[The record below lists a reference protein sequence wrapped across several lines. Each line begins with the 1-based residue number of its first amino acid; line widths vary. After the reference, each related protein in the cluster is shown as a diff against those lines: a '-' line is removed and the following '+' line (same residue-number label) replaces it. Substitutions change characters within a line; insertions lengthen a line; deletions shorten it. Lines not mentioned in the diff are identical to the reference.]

1 MITIDGN
8 SLTLT
13 DVEEIAVRGVQVCLS
28 DEAKERVIAS
38 RRLIEEILKSE
49 QVSYGINTGFGK
61 LSDVTIPADRLM
73 ELQLNLVRSHAVGL
87 GNPLSLSEARAVLL
101 LRANV
106 LAKGHSGVRL
116 VVLDTLLQMLNRG
129 VTPVIPEKGSVG
141 ASGDLAPLAHLALVL
156 IGEGEAFYAGER
168 MAGGEAMARAG
179 ISTLVLE
186 AKEGLALINGTQ
198 AMAALGSLLLMRAR
212 RLADLA
218 DLAGAMSLEALN
230 GTSKAASPLIHNV
243 RPHPGQKLVAERLLA
258 LTEGSEIME
267 AHRDCNRVQDAY
279 SLRCIPQVH
288 GAVRGAIEHVASVFE
303 IELNSATDNPLVF
316 AEVGEVISG
325 GNFHGEPLALGLDY
339 LAIALSELGALS
351 ERRIERLV
359 NPDLSGLPAFLTPQ
373 PGTCSGFM
381 IAQVCAVALQAE
393 NKVLAHPSSVD
404 SLPTS
409 ANKEDHVSMGMTGA
423 LKLRTVVENLES
435 ILAIELLAAAQA
447 LDLHRP
453 LRPGRGVEAAY
464 RLIRTRV
471 AFLEKDTVLSVLIER
486 VRELLPELHALQK

>member
-8 SLTLT
+8 TLTLA
-13 DVEEIAVRGVQVCLS
+13 DVEEIAVRGARVCLS
-28 DEAKERVIAS
+28 DEARERVTAS
-38 RRLIEEILKSE
+38 RRLVEEILQSGR
-49 QVSYGINTGFGK
+49 VSYGINTGFGK
-61 LSDVTIPADRLM
+61 LSDVTIPPDRLM

-87 GNPLSLSEARAVLL
+87 GRPLSLAEARAMLL

-116 VVLDTLLQMLNRG
+116 VVLETLVEMLNRG

-168 MAGGEAMARAG
+168 LAGSEAMARAG
-179 ISTLVLE
+179 IPALVLE

-198 AMAALGSLLLMRAR
+198 AMAAVGSLLLARAR

-230 GTSKAASPLIHNV
+230 GTPRAASPLIHNA
-243 RPHPGQKLVAERLLA
+243 RPHPGQKLVAERILA
-258 LTEGSEIME
+258 LTEGSEIIE
-267 AHRDCNRVQDAY
+267 AHRDCKRVQDAY

-288 GAVRGAIEHVASVFE
+288 GAVRTAIEHVAEVFE

-316 AEVGEVISG
+316 PEAGEVISG

-359 NPDLSGLPAFLTPQ
+359 NPDLSGLPAFLTPH

-393 NKVLAHPSSVD
+393 NKVLAHPASVD

-423 LKLRTVVENLES
+423 LKLRVVVENLES
-435 ILAIELLAAAQA
+435 ILATELLAAAQA
-447 LDLHRP
+447 LDFHKP
-453 LRPGRGVEAAY
+453 LRAGRGVQAAY
-464 RLIRTRV
+464 ELIRTHV
-471 AFLEKDTVLSVLIER
+471 PFLETDAVLSVLIER